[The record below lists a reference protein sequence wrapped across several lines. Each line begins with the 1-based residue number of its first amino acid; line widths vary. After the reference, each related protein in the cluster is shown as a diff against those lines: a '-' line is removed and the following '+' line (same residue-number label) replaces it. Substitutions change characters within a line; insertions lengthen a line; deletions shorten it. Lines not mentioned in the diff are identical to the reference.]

1 MIVEAG
7 TTPVYR
13 RPDDLPYRVA
23 SKLGEGGIPPAKP
36 QQKPSAHFSFHHCEP
51 RTELNAYLVFH
62 SLPKAVAHGTG
73 SVERRCIV
81 PEGNVAPGVDVLW

>member
-23 SKLGEGGIPPAKP
+23 SKLGEGGMPPARP
-36 QQKPSAHFSFHHCEP
+36 QQKPSAHFHFTIAS
-51 RTELNAYLVFH
+51 RALNSTPIWYFI
-62 SLPKAVAHGTG
+62 PFRKQ
-73 SVERRCIV
+73 
-81 PEGNVAPGVDVLW
+81 